1 MGAFE
6 KGHAKLGGR
15 VAGTKNKNTELKEF
29 IGEFLTKNKEEFEEA
44 FKKLPPKEK
53 CAVYL
58 KAAEF
63 RLPKISSVQ
72 FEDDKLAE
80 SAVELLKRKSQY

>member
-15 VAGTKNKNTELKEF
+15 VAGTKNKNTDMKEF
-29 IGEFLTKNKEEFEEA
+29 IGEFLNKNKQEFEEE
-44 FKKLPPKEK
+44 FKILTPKEK

-72 FEDDKLAE
+72 FEDDQLAE
-80 SAVELLKRKSQY
+80 SAVDLLQRKSQY